1 MTPRFIRPG
10 RRAWAALAAA
20 ALGPVT
26 GCCHSMMCCSSGSPC
41 AEDIQGHY
49 PQPVGT
55 FVKEYQFRQS
65 AKAEAED
72 FVFFLYEWLYDAP
85 DQLGPFGTG
94 HLEQVARRMQTED
107 HPVVIQISDDPKL
120 NDLRKAVVVK
130 ALTER
135 GVAEAG
141 KRVYVGAPQGEGL
154 YGDEAE
160 RAYFQLILG
169 NAGGGLGGFG
179 SQGFGGQGFG
189 GLGGFGGGL
198 GGGGGGFGGGGFG
211 GGGFGGSK

>member
-1 MTPRFIRPG
+1 MTPRIIRSG
-10 RRAWAALAAA
+10 RRAWAAFAVA

-26 GCCHSMMCCSSGSPC
+26 GCCHSMLGCTSGSPC

-49 PQPVGT
+49 PQPLGT
-55 FVKEYQFRQS
+55 FVKEYQYRQS

-72 FVFFLYEWLYDAP
+72 FVFFLYEWLYEEP

-120 NDLRKAVVVK
+120 NDLRKAIVVK
-130 ALTER
+130 GLTEK
-135 GVAEAG
+135 GVADAA

-169 NAGGGLGGFG
+169 NAGGGQGGAG
-179 SQGFGGQGFG
+179 SQGFGSQGFG

-198 GGGGGGFGGGGFG
+198 GGSGGGAGGGGGFGGGGI
-211 GGGFGGSK
+211 K